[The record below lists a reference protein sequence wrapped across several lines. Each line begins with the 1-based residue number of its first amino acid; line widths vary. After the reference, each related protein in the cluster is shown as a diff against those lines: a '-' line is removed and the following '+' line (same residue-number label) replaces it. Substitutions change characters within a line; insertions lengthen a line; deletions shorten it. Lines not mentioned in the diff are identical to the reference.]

1 MTDNKKDFDDFVD
14 KLQQEIIQREIE
26 DFNEYI
32 VRLCHNPPNWGRPLN
47 KDVTIS
53 HSGLD
58 QHNNKV
64 EFFLRVEGE
73 KIIKANFI
81 TDGCGVTV
89 AVASQITLLIEGNT
103 LEHSSRITAEDIDKA
118 LHGLSEDHKKHADL
132 IINILKELI
141 VKYRN
146 LK

>member
-1 MTDNKKDFDDFVD
+1 MTDNNKDFDDFVD
-14 KLQQEIIQREIE
+14 KLQKEIMQKEIE

-32 VRLCHNPPNWGRPLN
+32 VKLCHDPPNWGRPLN
-47 KDVTIS
+47 NNVTIS

-58 QHNNKV
+58 QHKNLV
-64 EFFLRVEGE
+64 EFFLWIEGK

-89 AVASQITLLIEGNT
+89 AVASQITLLIEGKT
-103 LEHSSRITAEDIDKA
+103 LEYSNSLTVDDIDKA

-141 VKYRN
+141 LKYRDSR
-146 LK
+146 

>member
-1 MTDNKKDFDDFVD
+1 MTDNNKDFDDFVD
-14 KLQQEIIQREIE
+14 KLQKEIMQKEIE

-32 VRLCHNPPNWGRPLN
+32 VKLCHDPPNWGRPLN
-47 KDVTIS
+47 NNVTIS

-58 QHNNKV
+58 QHKNLV
-64 EFFLRVEGE
+64 EFFLWIEGE

-89 AVASQITLLIEGNT
+89 AVASQITLLIEGKT
-103 LEHSSRITAEDIDKA
+103 LEYSNSLTVDDIDKA

-141 VKYRN
+141 LKYRDSR
-146 LK
+146 